1 MEENKLQQNEVK
13 QAGWKKPVKIVL
25 NVLFYTIVILLLLF
39 ALATAIGNVKQK
51 NRRKAA
57 EQAGTVVQ
65 DYNIPT
71 LFGIGLLSVQ
81 SDSMDMTTGNDGTVP
96 IKKDSFLIG
105 DLLVVKTATKGRIA
119 KIEKEKTI
127 VTYYDVIENKL
138 ITHRVVDII
147 DNPDGSKSYATQGD
161 RIEVINPG
169 ANYDDPS
176 DTYQVTIIRD
186 NEIIA
191 IYSSKV
197 KGGGSFLEFLQTRL
211 GLGLC
216 VLLPCFLFLIFEV
229 FVLVRNIFAINKEK
243 MQEELANQPKFDAE
257 AEKEKIRQ
265 QILAEMAA
273 QEKAKA
279 EAPAEEKAEEPKEE
293 ALEDK
298 GEEHKEEKPN
308 QE

>member
-1 MEENKLQQNEVK
+1 MEENKLEQKEVNK
-13 QAGWKKPVKIVL
+13 GGWKKPVKIVL
-25 NVLFYTIVILLLLF
+25 NVLFYTIVVLLLLF

-57 EQAGTVVQ
+57 EEAGTIVQ

-81 SDSMDMTTGNDGTVP
+81 SNSMDMTTGNDGTVE

-105 DLLVVKTATKGRIA
+105 DLLVVKTATARRIS
-119 KIEKEKTI
+119 KLVPEKSI
-127 VTYYDVIENKL
+127 ITYFDITENKL
-138 ITHRVVDII
+138 ITHRLVDIHE
-147 DNPDGSKSYATQGD
+147 NPDGTKSYICQGD
-161 RIEVINPG
+161 RIEVIDP
-169 ANYDDPS
+169 ANNYT
-176 DTYQVTIIRD
+176 TYETGNRIDIVKEED
-186 NEIIA
+186 IIA
-191 IYSSKV
+191 VYSSKI

-243 MQEELANQPKFDAE
+243 MKEEYANQPAFDAE

-265 QILAEMAA
+265 QLLAEMAA
-273 QEKAKA
+273 QKDV
-279 EAPAEEKAEEPKEE
+279 PANKEEPIEEKPADQADPKEE
-293 ALEDK
+293 
-298 GEEHKEEKPN
+298 
-308 QE
+308 

>member
-1 MEENKLQQNEVK
+1 MEENKLEQQNVNK
-13 QAGWKKPVKIVL
+13 GGWKKPVKIVL
-25 NVLFYTIVILLLLF
+25 NVLFYTIVVLLLLF

-57 EQAGTVVQ
+57 EEAGSIVQ

-81 SDSMDMTTGNDGTVP
+81 SDSMDMTTGNDGSVP

-105 DLLVVKTATKGRIA
+105 DLLVVKTATKSRIA
-119 KIEKEKTI
+119 KLEKEKSIITYFDI
-127 VTYYDVIENKL
+127 VENKL
-138 ITHRVVDII
+138 ITHRVVDIL
-147 DNPDGSKSYATQGD
+147 DNPDGSKSYVTQGD
-161 RIEVINPG
+161 RIEIINPA
-169 ANYDDPS
+169 ANYENPEDG
-176 DTYQVTIIRD
+176 YQVSVVKAD
-186 NEIIA
+186 EIIA
-191 IYSSKV
+191 VYSSKI

-273 QEKAKA
+273 QA
-279 EAPAEEKAEEPKEE
+279 KAEEPKEE

-298 GEEHKEEKPN
+298 GEEPKEEKPN